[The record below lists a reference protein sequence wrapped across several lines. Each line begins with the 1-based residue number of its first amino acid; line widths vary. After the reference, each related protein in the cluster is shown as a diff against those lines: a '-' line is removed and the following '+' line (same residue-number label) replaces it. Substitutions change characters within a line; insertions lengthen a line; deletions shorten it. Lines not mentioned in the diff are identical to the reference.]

1 MRIAIVGAG
10 IMGLSAAWALNRD
23 GHEVS
28 VFEQGPIPNRFG
40 SSVDEHR
47 LIRHP
52 YGAERGY
59 TRMINAA
66 YAAWELVWTDLGA
79 RHYAATGTLV
89 LDRGDRWTAATAAA
103 LTAEHIPFRRLGIGE
118 FSAAFPMLTANGITG
133 ALLLQTGGTL
143 FAADIVS
150 DLARHLRARGVH
162 VAEQSAVRDVDP
174 ERGRLTVASGQVVEA
189 DQVIV
194 AAGPW
199 APRLVPG
206 LKSRVTPSRQV
217 VVYLEPPAERAA
229 QWRTHPMILDI
240 DLTAGFYLVPPRP
253 RASGEVSGLKI
264 GDHSFTLT
272 GDPDRD
278 REATGKEADHL
289 IHQVGARLH
298 DIGRYRLREGK
309 TCFYDVTSDERF
321 VVEPVA
327 ARGWVL
333 SGFSG
338 HGFKFG
344 AVIAQE
350 LARTLR
356 GEQDAAALAAWAA
369 GGLPDSPPGVVKD
382 RP

>member
-1 MRIAIVGAG
+1 MKIAIVGGG
-10 IMGLSAAWALNRD
+10 IMGLSAAWALRRD
-23 GHEVS
+23 GHEIS
-28 VFEQGPIPNRFG
+28 LFEQGALPNPLG

-59 TRMINAA
+59 TRMIDVA
-66 YAAWELVWTDLGA
+66 YAAWERLWADLGT

-103 LTAEHIPFRRLGIGE
+103 LEAERIPFRRLSVAE
-118 FSAAFPMLTANGITG
+118 SSTSFPLLTADGITG
-133 ALLLQTGGTL
+133 ALLLETGGTL
-143 FAADIVS
+143 FAGDIVAA
-150 DLARHLRARGVH
+150 LADHLRTRGVS
-162 VAEQSAVRDVDP
+162 VMAQRTVRDIDP
-174 ERGRLTVASGQVVEA
+174 EHGRLTLSSGATVEA
-189 DQVIV
+189 ERIIV

-199 APRLVPG
+199 APRLLPG
-206 LKSRVTPSRQV
+206 LPAQVTPSRQV
-217 VVYLEPPAERAA
+217 VAYLEPPAEQAGR
-229 QWRTHPMILDI
+229 WRTHPMILDI
-240 DLTAGFYLVPPRP
+240 DPGAGFYLVPPRS
-253 RASGEVSGLKI
+253 RASGQISGLKI

-278 REATGKEADHL
+278 REATEVEAGHL
-289 IHQVGARLH
+289 VRQVGARLR
-298 DIGRYRLREGK
+298 DIARYRLREAK

-321 VVEPVA
+321 VVKPVG

-344 AVIAQE
+344 AVIGLE

-356 GEQDAAALAAWAA
+356 GELAADALTAWAA
-369 GGLPDSPPGVVKD
+369 GGLPASPASMVKD